1 MSISPCRRGSTAGE
15 EEDLQVEEADLE
27 VEEEDGD
34 GEEDKHHRHRVPPA
48 AVAGSRTEEYTGGT
62 RRRHAHDLTARPSGR
77 RKKVTRARRGRR
89 RAIHGDRELIYRRD
103 VWGKRATDLASRA
116 AASARRKFHR
126 PARATPPPPE
136 IAPRAPRA
144 AELWRNEP

>member
-1 MSISPCRRGSTAGE
+1 M
-15 EEDLQVEEADLE
+15 QVEDADLE

-34 GEEDKHHRHRVPPA
+34 GEEDEHHRHRVPPA

-103 VWGKRATDLASRA
+103 DWGQ
-116 AASARRKFHR
+116 ARDGSFTVPRE
-126 PARATPPPPE
+126 PA
-136 IAPRAPRA
+136 
-144 AELWRNEP
+144 